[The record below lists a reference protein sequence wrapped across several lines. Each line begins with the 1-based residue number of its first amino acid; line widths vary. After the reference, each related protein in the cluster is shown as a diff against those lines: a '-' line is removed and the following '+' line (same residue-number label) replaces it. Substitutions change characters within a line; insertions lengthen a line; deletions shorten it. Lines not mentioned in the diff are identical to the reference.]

1 LSSCEQIVVELFTHG
16 FSICQLFARVGNQTL
31 IDFFSLKD
39 LFAGANAVPQNAH
52 QTRYRINMSKR
63 LESHGMNFVWL
74 EKSITSVLD
83 DPVAVK
89 IEQAYF
95 PA

>member
-1 LSSCEQIVVELFTHG
+1 
-16 FSICQLFARVGNQTL
+16 
-31 IDFFSLKD
+31 
-39 LFAGANAVPQNAH
+39 
-52 QTRYRINMSKR
+52 MSKR